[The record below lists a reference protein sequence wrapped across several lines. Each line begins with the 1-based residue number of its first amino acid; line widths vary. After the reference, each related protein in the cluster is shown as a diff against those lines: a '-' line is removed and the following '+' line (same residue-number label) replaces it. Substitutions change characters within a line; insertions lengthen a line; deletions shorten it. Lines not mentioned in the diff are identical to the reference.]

1 MRDFTGSIPV
11 LVAPIH
17 KYISAKIIRVYAPL
31 MSGNYRETRAD
42 ARHLSRHHVSGADVH
57 KKVLHQLLRQQ
68 TRDVDYQYL
77 PYNATLAINCDIN
90 RPCVNWQ
97 PGRPSQ
103 PIRSD
108 KVPLVESSINYHNSV
123 PAWYTRQYV

>member
-17 KYISAKIIRVYAPL
+17 KNISAKIIRVYAPL

-57 KKVLHQLLRQQ
+57 KNKF
-68 TRDVDYQYL
+68 Y
-77 PYNATLAINCDIN
+77 
-90 RPCVNWQ
+90 
-97 PGRPSQ
+97 
-103 PIRSD
+103 
-108 KVPLVESSINYHNSV
+108 INY
-123 PAWYTRQYV
+123 YVSKHVMSTTNIYHTTPRWQLTAILIDRASTGSLEGLVNLSGAIKSR